1 MTNQELIAKFEGGS
15 IAAADFH
22 HADHVRL
29 AFAYLCEYPVLQA
42 LEKFCTS
49 LRQFAEAQN
58 KGHLYHATITWAYVL
73 LINERMSRSGQRQTW
88 EQFSSANPDLFIW
101 KPGLMNRYYT
111 DETLKSDLAKSVF
124 VFPDTHP

>member
-1 MTNQELIAKFEGGS
+1 MTNQELIAKFEDGS
-15 IAAADFH
+15 IPAADFH

-49 LRQFAEAQN
+49 LRQFAKAQN
-58 KGHLYHATITWAYVL
+58 KEHLYHATITWAYVF
-73 LINERMSRSGQRQTW
+73 LIHERMSRSGQTRTW

-111 DETLKSDLAKSVF
+111 EETLKSDLAKSVF
-124 VFPDTHP
+124 VFPDMRP